1 MTQVD
6 GFSSGFNLL
15 ARLPFFDVRNL
26 STDHV
31 SEEESGPATSASSLQ
46 EPATETRS
54 GSEATFAQVLP
65 RLQDAATLLDQ
76 HAAQKCAA
84 AEVKLLLD
92 AEFARRLQSMQEQDG
107 EHWLDLDSLD
117 VER

>member
-6 GFSSGFNLL
+6 GFSSELLL
-15 ARLPFFDVRNL
+15 ARLPFDVRSF
-26 STDHV
+26 STDHP

-46 EPATETRS
+46 EPATETRP

-92 AEFARRLQSMQEQDG
+92 AEFARRLQGLEELDDD
-107 EHWLDLDSLD
+107 HWIDLDSLD